1 MMAFWNRW
9 IGKSR
14 DRQAA
19 DCAVVKDKL
28 YEYLDQEIDNAE
40 LVEMIR
46 EHLKD
51 CKRCFPKYQFEQAF
65 LTFIAELGRT
75 NAPPQLRRRIFDRI
89 LEEESRS
96 E

>member
-19 DCAVVKDKL
+19 DCAVVKDRL
-28 YEYLDQEIDNAE
+28 YEYMDQEIDNAE

-46 EHLKD
+46 EHLED
-51 CKRCFPKYQFEQAF
+51 CKRCFPKYQFEKAF

>member
-46 EHLKD
+46 EHLED
-51 CKRCFPKYQFEQAF
+51 CKRCFPKYQFEKAF